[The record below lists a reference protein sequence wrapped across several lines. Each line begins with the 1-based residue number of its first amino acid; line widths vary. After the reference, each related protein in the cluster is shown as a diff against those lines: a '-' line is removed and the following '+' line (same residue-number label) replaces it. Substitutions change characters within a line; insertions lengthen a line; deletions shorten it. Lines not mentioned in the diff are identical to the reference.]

1 MDTEW
6 KKGIF
11 IRNLVVTGWIFLVL
25 SLCLFNLFQGQ
36 GVVLTVVSVILAA
49 FGILIMLFLEGRY
62 RKCMKDAGKRDELF
76 GMFMNSV
83 SDLICFWDEH
93 GRLLYAN
100 PPYTNLVSKVFPAL
114 QDRETPD
121 LFFPNTEDIWK
132 DPPSDRTEKT
142 VLLPDGTKKV
152 FDVFIS
158 PVCND
163 NGRCVMIFAARDIT
177 DMKRDEAVVKENLEF
192 YDMVIKVATDF
203 INIPFKDMDK
213 VINTSLNMIGKW
225 LNVDRAYIFIYDFEK
240 GTTSN
245 THEWCAKDVDPQIQ
259 NLQNLSLDI
268 ASAWVKDH
276 KQGRLVHIPSVADL
290 PADSS
295 VKQLLEEQ
303 AIQSLIVLPMISN
316 GQCLGFV
323 GFDSVRTKKTWTE
336 NEIALLRILAEIY
349 ANAEYVR
356 IAETERKRLEN
367 QLIQV
372 SKLESVGKLA
382 GGVAHDLNN
391 MLVPILGYSD
401 MLMNGVAMDD
411 SCKSFVKQISEA
423 GKRARDI
430 VRQLLTF
437 SCRQTVEMKPV
448 NINRII
454 GEFEPL
460 LRHVVREDIALKLV
474 LGPSVPKIMGNRGQL
489 EQVIMN
495 LVINARDS
503 ISDTGTITIETSVV
517 KDKNLCGKMLSADQD
532 TAGITEGGH
541 GCLASR
547 SDNFV
552 VLRISDTGC
561 GMDHE
566 IVNHIFEPFF
576 TTKDTKGVG
585 FGLAT
590 AYGIVK
596 QHKGS
601 INVDS
606 EVGTG
611 STFTLYFPV
620 IDMGVSLKDS
630 SADKGPE
637 TLHGDAT
644 VLLVEDNQQVGDA
657 ISAILQTYGYNV
669 IYAGSGRKAVELLE
683 ISSGDVDLVLTDMV
697 MPGMNGYQ
705 LAEHVRRK
713 FPCIRVICM
722 SGYSRNIVDDVDML
736 QDGISFIQKPFTAE
750 ILAAKIREVIK
761 AKK

>member
-1 MDTEW
+1 
-6 KKGIF
+6 
-11 IRNLVVTGWIFLVL
+11 
-25 SLCLFNLFQGQ
+25 
-36 GVVLTVVSVILAA
+36 
-49 FGILIMLFLEGRY
+49 
-62 RKCMKDAGKRDELF
+62 
-76 GMFMNSV
+76 
-83 SDLICFWDEH
+83 
-93 GRLLYAN
+93 
-100 PPYTNLVSKVFPAL
+100 
-114 QDRETPD
+114 
-121 LFFPNTEDIWK
+121 
-132 DPPSDRTEKT
+132 
-142 VLLPDGTKKV
+142 
-152 FDVFIS
+152 
-158 PVCND
+158 
-163 NGRCVMIFAARDIT
+163 
-177 DMKRDEAVVKENLEF
+177 
-192 YDMVIKVATDF
+192 
-203 INIPFKDMDK
+203 
-213 VINTSLNMIGKW
+213 
-225 LNVDRAYIFIYDFEK
+225 
-240 GTTSN
+240 
-245 THEWCAKDVDPQIQ
+245 
-259 NLQNLSLDI
+259 
-268 ASAWVKDH
+268 
-276 KQGRLVHIPSVADL
+276 
-290 PADSS
+290 
-295 VKQLLEEQ
+295 
-303 AIQSLIVLPMISN
+303 
-316 GQCLGFV
+316 
-323 GFDSVRTKKTWTE
+323 
-336 NEIALLRILAEIY
+336 
-349 ANAEYVR
+349 
-356 IAETERKRLEN
+356 
-367 QLIQV
+367 
-372 SKLESVGKLA
+372 
-382 GGVAHDLNN
+382 
-391 MLVPILGYSD
+391 
-401 MLMNGVAMDD
+401 
-411 SCKSFVKQISEA
+411 
-423 GKRARDI
+423 
-430 VRQLLTF
+430 
-437 SCRQTVEMKPV
+437 
-448 NINRII
+448 
-454 GEFEPL
+454 
-460 LRHVVREDIALKLV
+460 
-474 LGPSVPKIMGNRGQL
+474 
-489 EQVIMN
+489 
-495 LVINARDS
+495 
-503 ISDTGTITIETSVV
+503 
-517 KDKNLCGKMLSADQD
+517 MLSADQD

-620 IDMGVSLKDS
+620 IDMGVFLKDS